1 MNHYVALI
9 DRAAD
14 GSSGMIF
21 PDFPGCTSA
30 GDTFAD
36 VVQNGTEALSAHVY
50 LMRQDG
56 EAIPFPRTLEEIKAA
71 DEDWIN
77 WTDAVVV
84 TLIPLLP
91 PAGRAIR
98 INVTLDERLLAQI
111 DAVSKNRSGFLADAA
126 RRALAG

>member
-14 GSSGMIF
+14 GSYGMVF

-36 VVQNGTEALSAHVY
+36 VVQNGTEALSAHVC

-56 EAIPFPRTLEEIKAA
+56 DAISPPRALEEIKAA
-71 DEDWIN
+71 EEDWID
-77 WTDAVVV
+77 WADAVV

-91 PAGRAIR
+91 PAGRSIR
-98 INVTLDERLLAQI
+98 INVTLDERLLAEI
-111 DAVSKNRSGFLADAA
+111 DAVSRNRSGFLADAA
-126 RRALAG
+126 RRVLAG